1 MHRVS
6 AWCKRDQNEAF
17 SMKDCCGGECPCP
30 SPSLQPVPQSQVFGT
45 AEFKEHYPVGQQ
57 GRRGRQ
63 GKKGKRDKRGRRKG
77 KRDGRDWR

>member
-1 MHRVS
+1 
-6 AWCKRDQNEAF
+6 
-17 SMKDCCGGECPCP
+17 MKDCCGGECPCP

-63 GKKGKRDKRGRRKG
+63 GKRAKKAKGDAG
-77 KRDGRDWR
+77 KARETEEIGDDQSSQAQAY

>member
-45 AEFKEHYPVGQQ
+45 AEFKEHYPVGRQ
-57 GRRGRQ
+57 GRQ

-77 KRDGRDWR
+77 KRDGRDRR